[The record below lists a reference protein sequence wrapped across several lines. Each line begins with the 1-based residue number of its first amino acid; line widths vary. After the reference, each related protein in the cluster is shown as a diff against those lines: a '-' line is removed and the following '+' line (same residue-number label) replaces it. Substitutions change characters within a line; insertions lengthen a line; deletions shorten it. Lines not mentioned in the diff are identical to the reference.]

1 MPDNENR
8 APTNHHMPWNKG
20 KLIGAR
26 PPLRP
31 KHVGRLEPDCS
42 WRGEYETSPC
52 LTWLSIASFVA
63 AMSSRSRSRMLPQ
76 TVIQLTVQRY
86 GRRRRD
92 GQ

>member
-1 MPDNENR
+1 MQDSENR
-8 APTNHHMPWNKG
+8 APANHRMPWNKS

-31 KHVGRLEPDCS
+31 KHVWSIRTRLLVEGRIRDLA
-42 WRGEYETSPC
+42 
-52 LTWLSIASFVA
+52 LFNLVSIASFAA

-76 TVIQLTVQRY
+76 TVIQLTAQRY